1 MYKHCIRPLTLKL
14 SGRRTTNINR
24 PPRAQD
30 LRTVARNNSTLSKM
44 PIRSFPACFM
54 RGGTSNGLVI
64 HRRHLPE
71 KVEDWQSILAAA
83 MGSPDQYGRQL
94 NGMGSGVSSTSKVCV
109 VEKSSRADADLDYTF
124 VQVGI
129 QDGSIDLAGN
139 CGNMS
144 SAIGPFAYSE
154 GLIEGKGRP
163 KGEEVSVRIFNT
175 NTSKIIVA
183 RFAVDEEGVY
193 DPFGEY
199 GIDGVPGTG
208 SRITLEFVDPAG
220 AKTGKGALP
229 TGKPVDIVKLDDG
242 TSIEVTLS
250 DVANPG
256 VFVRAEDLGVEGDI
270 KPATLDDRPDITAK
284 LEEIRQKGAALMG
297 LDPKTQT
304 IPKIAIISRPTEKD
318 DKGVN
323 VVVRALSMQQPHK
336 AVPLTL
342 ALNLGTASRIK
353 GTLPALLARGVE
365 EGGQSVTVAHPS
377 GKLEVGGVFGEDG
390 GIKSALLHR
399 TARIMMKGD
408 VFYSVKE

>member
-1 MYKHCIRPLTLKL
+1 
-14 SGRRTTNINR
+14 
-24 PPRAQD
+24 
-30 LRTVARNNSTLSKM
+30 
-44 PIRSFPACFM
+44 
-54 RGGTSNGLVI
+54 
-64 HRRHLPE
+64 
-71 KVEDWQSILAAA
+71 
-83 MGSPDQYGRQL
+83 MGSPDEYGRQL

-109 VEKSSRADADLDYTF
+109 VEKSSRDDADLDYTF

-154 GLIEGKGRP
+154 GLIDGKEKRDGD
-163 KGEEVSVRIFNT
+163 GEEASVRIFNT
-175 NTSKIIVA
+175 NTSKIIIA
-183 RFAVDEEGVY
+183 RFAVDEDGVY
-193 DPFGEY
+193 DPVGDY

-229 TGKPVDIVKLDDG
+229 TGKPVDVLRLDDG
-242 TSIEVTLS
+242 SSIDVTLS

-270 KPATLDDRPDITAK
+270 KPTALDERPDITSR
-284 LEEIRQKGAALMG
+284 LEEIRQKGAELMG

-318 DKGVN
+318 DEGVN

-353 GTLPALLARGVE
+353 GTLPALVARGVK

-390 GIKSALLHR
+390 RIKSALLHR
-399 TARIMMKGD
+399 TARTMMKGD
-408 VFYSVKE
+408 VFYSVK